1 MIQLSETVSRA
12 GEDSTDDVTVVECP
26 ETVRSLLAALN
37 ADDGHAI
44 LDATDECARSASE
57 ISETCDIPLSTTYRK
72 LSLFTEAGL
81 LEERTRARC
90 GRKPVSEYRRSVDDI
105 ELDIEA
111 DGRIRVRVSHLERS
125 EGAAAAEPVP
135 R

>member
-12 GEDSTDDVTVVECP
+12 GGESDDGATVVDCP
-26 ETVRSLLAALN
+26 ETVQSLLAALN

-44 LDATDECARSASE
+44 LDATDERARSASE
-57 ISETCDIPLSTTYRK
+57 ISEACDIPLSTTYRK

-90 GRKPVSEYRRSVDDI
+90 GRKPVNEYRRLVDDI
-105 ELDIEA
+105 ELDIGA
-111 DGRIRVRVSHLERS
+111 DGEIRVRVSHRERS
-125 EGAAAAEPVP
+125 EGGAPVEPVP